1 MDMNLLK
8 QVVGELSALLPG
20 SIVERIYEGTDRAL
34 YLSLRKQRLDLVLLM
49 SPDRSLPRMHL
60 VSNRPPSAGKMS
72 AFAQY
77 LKSRISASRIERIS
91 LLGVDRLVEIMFSGM
106 DADYCLVFELFGS
119 RANMLLLDSSSK
131 IISVYYSSGISGS
144 SKRILAPGFLY
155 EPPEKTTGAEP
166 DPDKTETSRTIRC
179 FALAPAGQGTDISA
193 NRRAEQH
200 YNRLLDEQ
208 KFSAMRRRVIAHAK
222 RLIAK
227 AERKIRAIS
236 SDLEQ
241 SHKAEEYRRM
251 GEMLLAHI
259 KDVAPGAERF
269 EFIDESGR
277 NIVAPLDPSL
287 SPASNA
293 GLYFKKYKKAKA
305 GRDVIIAR
313 LDIARQEEEGLR
325 SLLREIEKARDAN
338 ALERIVDRSVL
349 TRAVCPDSGKEQT
362 RQEKKDRLPG
372 VKRINFKG
380 WEMLVG
386 KSAAGNDH
394 ICTKIAMPDDIWL
407 HAEGMPGSHVL
418 IKNIKRVD
426 VPEEVILKAA
436 SIAAYYSKGRN
447 STKVP
452 VTYTKAVHVKKP
464 KGARPGSV
472 TLTERRTIMVQPE
485 SGADAMSIDK

>member
-1 MDMNLLK
+1 MDLNVLK

-20 SIVERIYEGTDRAL
+20 ALVERVYEGTDRAL

-91 LLGVDRLVEIMFSGM
+91 LLGEDRLVEIMFSGM
-106 DADYCLVFELFGS
+106 DAHYRLIFELFGS
-119 RANMLLLDSSSK
+119 RANMLLLDPSSK
-131 IISVYYSSGISGS
+131 IISVYYPSGISGF

-155 EPPEKTTGAEP
+155 EPPEKTMGVEQEQ
-166 DPDKTETSRTIRC
+166 KRTETNRAVGC
-179 FALAPAGQGTDISA
+179 AVPAGQGTDISA
-193 NRRAEQH
+193 NSGAEQH
-200 YNRLLDEQ
+200 YNRLFAGQ

-222 RLIAK
+222 RLIAR

-241 SHKAEEYRRM
+241 SHKADEYRRM

-277 NIVAPLDPSL
+277 NVIVPLDPSL

-305 GRDVIIAR
+305 GRDVIIER
-313 LDIARQEEEGLR
+313 LEIARKEEEGLS
-325 SLLREIEKARDAN
+325 SLLREIEQARDAD
-338 ALERIVDRSVL
+338 ALERIVNRSVL
-349 TRAVCPDSGKEQT
+349 CRAVRLSSGKEQI

-386 KSAAGNDH
+386 RSAAGNDH
-394 ICTKIAMPDDIWL
+394 ICTKLAMPDDIWL

-418 IKNIKRVD
+418 IRNHGRGD

-436 SIAAYYSKGRN
+436 SIAAYYSKGKN

-452 VTYTKAVHVKKP
+452 VTYTKAAHVKKP

-485 SGADAMSIDK
+485 IGADAMSLDK